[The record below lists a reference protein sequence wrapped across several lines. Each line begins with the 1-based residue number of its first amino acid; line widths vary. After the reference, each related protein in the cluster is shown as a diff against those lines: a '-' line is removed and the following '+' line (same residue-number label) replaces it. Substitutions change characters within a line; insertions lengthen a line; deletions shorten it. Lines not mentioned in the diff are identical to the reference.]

1 MCDPLVIEQ
10 KLSATFK
17 YQNHKE
23 TPMTHMKIGLAG
35 TGKMGSAITKRL
47 LGLGHT
53 VTVWNRSPARCQP
66 LLDAGAGHAA
76 TPQAL
81 VEKADV
87 IITILTDEQALDDVY
102 MGANGFWSGADKANT
117 VGKLFIDMS
126 TVRPAK
132 QQAMGER
139 AKAAGAS
146 YLECPVGG
154 SVGPA
159 SEGKLMGFVG
169 GDAALAESAR
179 PLLDQLCKRV
189 EYVGALGSG
198 ATMKLAI
205 NLPLMVYWQTLGEAL
220 SLIQPLGLDPKRVID
235 IFTDTS
241 GGPNMLKVR
250 GGMIAEAL
258 SGAASSQVTVNV
270 ATMRKD
276 VKAMIEQGAL
286 SNMNMPVTAVAL
298 EKFDAAAKA
307 GLDAS
312 DCTQLLV
319 WWLGQGGKQ
328 A

>member
-1 MCDPLVIEQ
+1 M
-10 KLSATFK
+10 
-17 YQNHKE
+17 H
-23 TPMTHMKIGLAG
+23 IGLAG

-66 LLDAGAGHAA
+66 LLDAGAQLAS

-81 VEKADV
+81 TAAAQTV
-87 IITILTDEQALDDVY
+87 ITSLTDEQALDDVY
-102 MGANGFWSGADKANT
+102 TDANGLWTNADKSNLA
-117 VGKLFIDMS
+117 GKLFIDMS

-139 AKAAGAS
+139 AKLAGAA

-169 GDAALAESAR
+169 GDATLAESAR

-189 EYVGALGSG
+189 EYVGQLGSG

-220 SLIQPLGLDPKRVID
+220 SLIEPLGLDPKRVID

-250 GGMIAEAL
+250 GGMISEAL
-258 SGAASSQVTVNV
+258 SGKASSQVTVNV

-276 VKAMIEQGAL
+276 VKAMLEQGAL

-298 EKFDAAAKA
+298 EKFNAAAQA

-319 WWLGQGGKQ
+319 WWLAQGGKRT
-328 A
+328 